1 LVKSLIGESIMTVAV
16 KNSSEVKARAVLGGL
31 AVESFIGTIGLLVA
45 TTLIFWA
52 VPALWSAGAAR
63 VFGSLTYVSGT
74 IEIIVMLALAGVLAR
89 LGFRWL
95 SSHSIPGLRAA
106 IVINCLCLVVFLLFI
121 SAIGMRLEAIWGA
134 SDPTLGAL
142 ACIILALA
150 LLALLIYAYLR
161 PGTDRLV
168 VRLEEQGWF
177 EAKAYKRSQGQMVRR
192 GTIVGILTLAGCGIF
207 TMLRHNTLAAAS
219 RDWRVPLPFTGGRSL
234 TLLPALPL
242 TLPLLLAALSLW
254 LAYRIVNLPVFADF
268 LIATEAEVNKVSW
281 TTRKRLV
288 QDTIVVLVT
297 VILLTLFLFVVDQA
311 WAFVLT
317 RIGVVQ
323 ITTAAAQQQRPG
335 QLSW

>member
-1 LVKSLIGESIMTVAV
+1 MTVAV
-16 KNSSEVKARAVLGGL
+16 KNSTQVKAGAALGGL
-31 AVESFIGTIGLLVA
+31 ATESFIGTIGLLVGLA
-45 TTLIFWA
+45 LVFWA
-52 VPALWSAGAAR
+52 VPALWGAGVAR
-63 VFGSLTYVSGT
+63 LFGSLTYVSGT
-74 IEIIVMLALAGVLAR
+74 IEIIVMLAVAGLLGR

-95 SSHSIPGLRAA
+95 SSHPTPGLRAA
-106 IVINCLCLVVFLLFI
+106 IVINSLCLVAILVI
-121 SAIGMRLEAIWGA
+121 VSAIGMRLEAIWGA
-134 SDPTLGAL
+134 SDATLGVVG
-142 ACIILALA
+142 CIVLALA
-150 LLALLIYAYLR
+150 LVALLIYAYLR
-161 PGTDRLV
+161 PGTDKLLV
-168 VRLEEQGWF
+168 TLEEQGWF

-192 GTIVGILTLAGCGIF
+192 GTIVGILTLAGCGVF
-207 TMLRHNTLAAAS
+207 TMLRHNTLAAVS
-219 RDWRVPLPFTGGRSL
+219 RDWRVVLPFTGGRSV

-281 TTRKRLV
+281 TTRKRLI

-297 VILLTLFLFVVDQA
+297 VILLTVFLFVVDQA

-323 ITTAAAQQQRPG
+323 ITPAAAQEQRPG

>member
-1 LVKSLIGESIMTVAV
+1 MTVAV
-16 KNSSEVKARAVLGGL
+16 KNSTEVKAGAVLGGL
-31 AVESFIGTIGLLVA
+31 AVESFVGTIGVFAGLA
-45 TTLIFWA
+45 LIFWA
-52 VPALWSAGAAR
+52 VPALWAAGLERA
-63 VFGSLTYVSGT
+63 FGSLTYVSGT
-74 IEIIVMLALAGVLAR
+74 IEIMVKLAVAAVLAR
-89 LGFRWL
+89 LGFHWL
-95 SSHSIPGLRAA
+95 STHPIPGLRAA
-106 IVINCLCLVVFLLFI
+106 VVINCLGVVVILVIV
-121 SAIGMRLEAIWGA
+121 SAIGARLEAIWGD
-134 SDPTLGAL
+134 SNPTLGAL
-142 ACIILALA
+142 SCIVLALA

-161 PGTDRLV
+161 PGTDRLLM
-168 VRLEEQGWF
+168 RLEEQGWF

-219 RDWRVPLPFTGGRSL
+219 RDLRVVLPFTGGRSL
-234 TLLPALPL
+234 TLLRALPL

-281 TTRKRLV
+281 TTRKRLI

-297 VILLTLFLFVVDQA
+297 VILLTVFLFVVDQA

-323 ITTAAAQQQRPG
+323 ITPAAAQEQRPG

>member
-1 LVKSLIGESIMTVAV
+1 MTVAV
-16 KNSSEVKARAVLGGL
+16 KNSTEVKAGAVLGGL
-31 AVESFIGTIGLLVA
+31 AVESFLGTIGVLVGLA
-45 TTLIFWA
+45 LIFWA
-52 VPALWSAGAAR
+52 IPALWTAGVSRA
-63 VFGSLTYVSGT
+63 FGSLTYVSGT
-74 IEIIVMLALAGVLAR
+74 IEILVMLAVAGVLAR

-95 SSHSIPGLRAA
+95 SSHPIPGLRAA
-106 IVINCLCLVVFLLFI
+106 IVINCLCLVAILVI
-121 SAIGMRLEAIWGA
+121 VSAMGARLEATWGA
-134 SDPTLGAL
+134 SDPTLGAIT
-142 ACIILALA
+142 CIILALA
-150 LLALLIYAYLR
+150 LVALLFYAYLR
-161 PGTDRLV
+161 PGTDRLLV
-168 VRLEEQGWF
+168 TLEEQGWF

-219 RDWRVPLPFTGGRSL
+219 RDWRVVLPFTGGRSL
-234 TLLPALPL
+234 TLLPSVAL
-242 TLPLLLAALSLW
+242 TLPLVLAALSLW

-281 TTRKRLV
+281 TTRKRLI

-297 VILLTLFLFVVDQA
+297 VILLTVFLFVVDQA

-323 ITTAAAQQQRPG
+323 ITPAAAQEQRPG